1 MSRTNI
7 LAVLVLSAA
16 SVAAGAQVVTDTA
29 RIDPVVVTAT
39 RTPLAIGDLPASVT
53 ILHGADLRAR
63 GITSVSEAL
72 RDVPGVAIARSGS
85 FGAVTSVF
93 VRGGQSN
100 YTRVLIDGVP
110 VNLPGGS
117 FDWSTL
123 TTDNVERIEVVRGPS
138 SVVWGS
144 DAVTGVVNV
153 ITRSGRG
160 GSPVMA
166 SVRGGTYGT
175 LDGEAQVSRSS
186 TAATYSVGLA
196 HHRSDGI
203 YDFNNASGNSVF
215 SGRADAAINEKTAG
229 TFTVRYS
236 DAVAHYPTDGLGQ
249 QVDSNAF
256 TMASELA
263 LSARLRRII
272 NSRLSLQGAV
282 TASAHDGGTD
292 DAATQ
297 GGSSSFQSLDH
308 ITRRAAELRA
318 VAPLGAGSVF
328 TLGGQIEEQAQR
340 AHSQSSFGAF
350 TDASVFNAA
359 RHAQAVFGELV
370 NARART
376 TAVLGGRVD
385 RNEKFG
391 TFETYRVSGQ
401 AAVVGSTKL
410 RASAGTAFREP
421 SFFETFSTAYTTGN
435 PDLKPEQSSSWEVG
449 ISQGD
454 VVRMQATYF
463 DQRFTDLIDYNG
475 AAAPG
480 TPNYFNIARAQSRGV
495 ELELAHPP
503 VHGVRFDLSLTT
515 LTTKVIERG
524 FSPAATATLV
534 EGERLLR
541 RPSFT
546 GGLVVGYTGID
557 RLRADVAVAWT
568 GERDDRRFNADFTT
582 SAVTLPAYALVDLSA
597 EYALP
602 TSAGRPAISFTGRV
616 ANVGDTKYETVAGYR
631 SPGRMLL
638 GGVRVSY

>member
-1 MSRTNI
+1 VFWDVQDV
-7 LAVLVLSAA
+7 VLE
-16 SVAAGAQVVTDTA
+16 D
-29 RIDPVVVTAT
+29 
-39 RTPLAIGDLPASVT
+39 
-53 ILHGADLRAR
+53 
-63 GITSVSEAL
+63 
-72 RDVPGVAIARSGS
+72 
-85 FGAVTSVF
+85 
-93 VRGGQSN
+93 
-100 YTRVLIDGVP
+100 
-110 VNLPGGS
+110 
-117 FDWSTL
+117 
-123 TTDNVERIEVVRGPS
+123 VERIEVVSGPGGTL
-138 SVVWGS
+138 WGVN
-144 DAVTGVVNV
+144 AVTGVVNV

-160 GSPVMA
+160 GARMMA

-203 YDFNNASGNSVF
+203 YEFNNANGNSVF
-215 SGRADAAINEKTAG
+215 SGRADAAINEKTEG

-236 DAVAHYPTDGLGQ
+236 DAVAHYPTDGVGQ
-249 QVDSNAF
+249 PVDSNAF

-263 LSARLRRII
+263 LSARLRRIV
-272 NSRLSLQGAV
+272 NSRLTLQGAV
-282 TASAHDGGTD
+282 TASAHDGGSD

-318 VAPLGAGSVF
+318 VSPLGAGSVF
-328 TLGGQIEEQAQR
+328 TLGGQLEEQAQR

-359 RHAQAVFGELV
+359 RHAQAVFAELV
-370 NARART
+370 NTRERT
-376 TAVLGGRVD
+376 TAVVGGRVD
-385 RNEKFG
+385 RNESFG
-391 TFETYRVSGQ
+391 TFGTYRISGQ
-401 AAVVGSTKL
+401 AAVFGSTKL

-421 SFFETFSTAYTTGN
+421 SFFETFPTAYTTGN

-449 ISQGD
+449 VSQGD
-454 VVRMQATYF
+454 AVRVQATYF
-463 DQRFTDLIDYNG
+463 DQRFRDLIDYDG

-495 ELELAHPP
+495 ELELTHPP
-503 VHGVRFDLSLTT
+503 VHGVRFDLSLTS
-515 LTTKVIERG
+515 LDTKVLERG

-541 RPSFT
+541 RPAFT

-568 GERDDRRFNADFTT
+568 GERDDRRFNPDFTT
-582 SAVTLPAYALVDLSA
+582 SAVTLPAYAQVDLSA

-602 TSAGRPAISFTGRV
+602 TSTGRPTISFTGRV
-616 ANVGDTKYETVAGYR
+616 SNAGDTKYETVAGYR

-638 GGVRVSY
+638 AGARVAY